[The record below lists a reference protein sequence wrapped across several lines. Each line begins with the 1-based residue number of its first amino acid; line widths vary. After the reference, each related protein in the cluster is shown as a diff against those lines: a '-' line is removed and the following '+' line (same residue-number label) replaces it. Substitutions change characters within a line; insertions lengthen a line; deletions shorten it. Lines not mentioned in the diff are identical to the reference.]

1 MHYISII
8 YKVWQTVAIS
18 RYSIIKLLEAMKEK
32 EEEEEKGRKT
42 INLKSTRG
50 KKELQGTTIKPR
62 AKFSKEIIKV
72 WGIMGKYIQITKR
85 KQLAIMNPITPVQI
99 SFKNW
104 NKIEVFSDKQN
115 MTIGHQQTKQMLKD
129 VLQAERK
136 IHQME
141 GRIWLKGWGTMKGE
155 IDISIDA

>member
-1 MHYISII
+1 M
-8 YKVWQTVAIS
+8 VAIS

-72 WGIMGKYIQITKR
+72 WGIMGKIYSNYQKKT
-85 KQLAIMNPITPVQI
+85 I
-99 SFKNW
+99 SNHESNHTSANIFQ
-104 NKIEVFSDKQN
+104 ELKQN
-115 MTIGHQQTKQMLKD
+115 RGIFRQTKYD
-129 VLQAERK
+129 NWSPA
-136 IHQME
+136 
-141 GRIWLKGWGTMKGE
+141 
-155 IDISIDA
+155 D